1 MARLT
6 PNREVLNRQLVVQT
20 AAELVNSEGVEA
32 LTINRLAKELG
43 VRPPSLYNH
52 IRSLAGLRH
61 DLALLSM
68 QNLGERLINAAAGRS
83 GAPGIMILA
92 EKYRASLRASGKT
105 EPADPLLEA
114 AEARIVRVSLA
125 MVESFGLSGK
135 EAIHAVRALRSAIH
149 GFTTLEI
156 ADGFG
161 IRLDLDESFARLI
174 EMIIRGIEQLAEKSP
189 MGQ

>member
-92 EKYRASLRASGKT
+92 EKYREYIKTFPGLYLSSLRASGKT

-125 MVESFGLSGK
+125 MV
-135 EAIHAVRALRSAIH
+135 
-149 GFTTLEI
+149 
-156 ADGFG
+156 
-161 IRLDLDESFARLI
+161 
-174 EMIIRGIEQLAEKSP
+174 
-189 MGQ
+189 